1 MTAQFNNP
9 NLFKDAKRAARP
21 KRMHVFIIDGT
32 LSTLEEGK
40 ETNAGLLYKVLKE
53 SGPKISQTVG
63 YDAGVQAQGFRK
75 WWHVA
80 LGTGINRSI
89 VEGYGTLCSRYEPGD
104 KIMLFGYSR
113 GAYAVRSLA
122 GFIDRV
128 GLLHRRHATERRIQ
142 RAFRYY
148 EAQEPSEQ
156 ATQFTRKFCHRDVEI
171 EMLGIWDCVKAL
183 GLPYP
188 ILSYLAPMATEFHS
202 AALGPH
208 IRNGFHALA
217 IDENRVAYAP
227 RAWSRDADW
236 QGHLE
241 QVWFPGTHSDI
252 GGQVCGRPHARGLS
266 NIPLRW
272 MLEKAQGLGLELPD
286 EWQSEF
292 PINIVA
298 PSSGAF
304 DGSSKLFIH
313 RRSRCIGTCASESV
327 HPSVQEREAALAKY
341 RPRAREVAPAKP
353 VANGSQPA

>member
-1 MTAQFNNP
+1 MTAQFSNP
-9 NLFKDAKRAARP
+9 KSFSTVKRATRP
-21 KRMHVFIIDGT
+21 QRLHVFIIDGT
-32 LSTLEEGK
+32 LSTLERDK
-40 ETNAGLLYKVLKE
+40 ETNAGLLYKLLKE

-63 YDAGVQAQGFRK
+63 YNAGVQAEGIRK

-80 LGTGINRSI
+80 MGTGINRSI

-128 GLLHRRHATERRIQ
+128 GLLHRRHATERRIE

-148 EAQEPSEQ
+148 EANEPSEQ
-156 ATQFTRKFCHRDVEI
+156 AQTFSRKFCHQDVEI

-188 ILSYLAPMATEFHS
+188 ILSYFAPMATEFHS

-227 RAWSRDADW
+227 RAWTRDADW

-252 GGQVCGRPHARGLS
+252 GGQVSGRPHARGLS

-272 MLEKAQGLGLELPD
+272 MLEKAQDLGLELPD
-286 EWQSEF
+286 DWLNEF
-292 PINIVA
+292 PINIEA
-298 PSSGAF
+298 PSSGSY
-304 DGSSKLFIH
+304 DGSSKLFLH
-313 RRSRCIGTCASESV
+313 RRARRIGICASETV
-327 HPSVQEREAALAKY
+327 HPSVNERQSALTRYK
-341 RPRAREVAPAKP
+341 PRGRADVVAKP
-353 VANGSQPA
+353 ISGGSQPA